1 MFRQPIEILL
11 SLPAVFLA
19 ISFHEFAHAF
29 TADKLGDDTPRKQ
42 GRLTLA
48 PLAHVDWTGLIL
60 FALFGYGW
68 AKPVQVNSSNFKNR
82 KLGDILVSLSGP
94 VANFLVAILSLLV
107 YVTLMAVNSAT
118 PVMDTILAVVN
129 YSIYLNIIFGLL
141 NLIPIPPLDGYRILK
156 SLFFRS
162 FTRLFMAYEKVGIFI
177 LFAFLLF
184 GLFDLAVSRPALSI
198 YQFLLTS
205 GQSILELIK

>member
-1 MFRQPIEILL
+1 MFREPIEILL

-29 TADKLGDDTPRKQ
+29 MADKLGDDTPRKQ

-68 AKPVQVNSSNFKNR
+68 AKPVQVNPSNFKNR
-82 KLGDILVSLSGP
+82 KLGDILVCVSGP
-94 VANFLVAILSLLV
+94 VANFLVAILSVLA
-107 YVTLMAVNSAT
+107 YFTLMAINLAA
-118 PVMDTILAVVN
+118 PAMDTILAIVN
-129 YSIYLNIIFGLL
+129 YSIYLNIIFGVL
-141 NLIPIPPLDGYRILK
+141 NLIPIPPLDGYHILK
-156 SLFFRS
+156 TLFFRS
-162 FTRLFMAYEKVGIFI
+162 FTRLFMAYEKIGMFI

-184 GLFDLAVSRPALSI
+184 GLFDFAVSRPALYI
-198 YQFLLTS
+198 YQFLMTS
-205 GQSILELIK
+205 GQSILELIR